1 MRRTS
6 RGRVV
11 YDRKFHEFTP
21 RDAVRVFG
29 RVRWDLWDPAENV
42 KLIIPLFIAI
52 CNVGWAQV
60 GKLGGNVDEE
70 TKKSIGDILI
80 PVLKFLKS
88 VVDLI
93 GRRLA
98 DWLNL

>member
-1 MRRTS
+1 MRRTN

-11 YDRKFHEFTP
+11 YDRKFHEFSP

-42 KLIIPLFIAI
+42 KLVIPLFTAI
-52 CNVGWAQV
+52 CTVGWSQLER
-60 GKLGGNVDEE
+60 LGGNVDEE
-70 TKKSIGDILI
+70 TKNLVKDVLL

-88 VVDLI
+88 LAAII
-93 GRRLA
+93 GKRLA
-98 DWLNL
+98 SWLNL